1 MSEAKLQLA
10 KDCETMSAIE
20 LAEAIEILTEET
32 ARRKGAEGYIF
43 FENPVSRWRWDGKNL
58 EVFRF
63 GSDAFVPSIYANP
76 MQLALEVRCL
86 KEIK

>member
-43 FENPVSRWRWDGKNL
+43 FENSRARWRWDGKKL
-58 EVFRF
+58 ECMSH
-63 GSDAFVPSIYANP
+63 GEDSYHPSIYVNP